1 MDYKSENIEIE
12 NTELQIPAQYA
23 GARVDVALT
32 KVLPDFSRN
41 QIQQWL
47 DSGEILIDGKRLSAK
62 NRIAGGEEVNI
73 NLKPSPDRTF
83 FSAENLPLDIIFE
96 DEEILVLN
104 KPNNLV
110 VHPAAGNWS
119 GTVLNATLAKSPSNK
134 SLPRAGIVHRLDKDT
149 TGLMIV
155 AKTLSAQ
162 TNLVRQLQSRG
173 VKREYKAL
181 VYGQMVSPVIID
193 RPIGR
198 HPKNR
203 KLMCVNETGKPAVT
217 HVIPEELGLGWS
229 LINCRLETGRTHQ
242 IRVHLKS
249 IHHPI
254 IGDQAY
260 LATKYQKG
268 KIGVV
273 NTINRQALHAVKL
286 EIIHPALEK
295 PMQWEIKLPQ
305 DFQDTLEYLRAN
317 H

>member
-1 MDYKSENIEIE
+1 MNYKSEHIELEIK
-12 NTELQIPAQYA
+12 ELQIPVRYA
-23 GARVDVALT
+23 DARVDVALT
-32 KVLPDFSRN
+32 KMLPKFSRN

-47 DSGEILIDGKRLSAK
+47 DSGEILIDGKQLSAK
-62 NRIAGGEEVNI
+62 HRIAGGEQVHI
-73 NLKPSPDRTF
+73 NLTPSTDRTSF
-83 FSAENLPLDIIFE
+83 TPENIPLDIIFE
-96 DEEILVLN
+96 DEEIIVLN
-104 KPNNLV
+104 KSDNLV

-119 GTVLNATLAKSPSNK
+119 GTVLNAILAKSPSNK

-162 TNLVRQLQSRG
+162 TNLVRQLQSRS
-173 VKREYKAL
+173 VRREYKAL
-181 VYGQMVSPVIID
+181 VYGQMVSPVVID
-193 RPIGR
+193 KPIGR

-217 HVIPEELGLGWS
+217 HVTPEELGLGWS

-249 IHHPI
+249 INHPI
-254 IGDQAY
+254 IGDRAY

-295 PMQWEIKLPQ
+295 PMKWEIEPPQ
-305 DFQDTLEYLRAN
+305 DFRDTLEYLRAK

>member
-1 MDYKSENIEIE
+1 MNYKSEHIELEIK
-12 NTELQIPAQYA
+12 ELQIPVRYA
-23 GARVDVALT
+23 DARVDVALT
-32 KVLPDFSRN
+32 KMLPKFSRN

-47 DSGEILIDGKRLSAK
+47 DSGEILIDGKQLSAK
-62 NRIAGGEEVNI
+62 HRIAGGEQVHI
-73 NLKPSPDRTF
+73 NLTPSTDRTSF
-83 FSAENLPLDIIFE
+83 TPENIPLDIIFE
-96 DEEILVLN
+96 DEEIIVLN
-104 KPNNLV
+104 KSDNLV

-119 GTVLNATLAKSPSNK
+119 GTVLNAILAKSPSNK

-162 TNLVRQLQSRG
+162 TNLVRQLQSRS

-181 VYGQMVSPVIID
+181 VYGQMVSPVVID
-193 RPIGR
+193 KPIGR

-217 HVIPEELGLGWS
+217 HLTPEELGSGWS
-229 LINCRLETGRTHQ
+229 LVRCQLETGRTHQ

-254 IGDQAY
+254 IGDQLY
-260 LATKYQKG
+260 LATRYQKG
-268 KIGVV
+268 EIGVV

-295 PMQWEIKLPQ
+295 LMQWEIDPPR
-305 DFQDTLEYLRAN
+305 DFQDTLEYLRAQ

>member
-1 MDYKSENIEIE
+1 MNYKSEHIELEIK
-12 NTELQIPAQYA
+12 ELQIPVQYA
-23 GARVDVALT
+23 DARVDVALS
-32 KVLPDFSRN
+32 KILPKFSRN

-47 DSGEILIDGKRLSAK
+47 DSGEILIDGKQLSAK
-62 NRIAGGEEVNI
+62 HRIVGGEQVQI
-73 NLKPSPDRTF
+73 NLTPAPDRTLF
-83 FSAENLPLDIIFE
+83 TSENLPLDIIFE
-96 DEEILVLN
+96 DQEIMVLN
-104 KPNNLV
+104 KPDNLV

-119 GTVLNATLAKSPSNK
+119 GTVLNAILAKSPSNK

-149 TGLMIV
+149 SGLMVI

-162 TNLVRQLQSRG
+162 TNLVRQLQSRT

-181 VYGQMVSPVIID
+181 VYGEMVSPVVVEK
-193 RPIGR
+193 PIGR

-203 KLMCVNETGKPAVT
+203 KLMSIIETGKPAVT
-217 HVIPEELGLGWS
+217 RVAPEELGSGWS
-229 LINCRLETGRTHQ
+229 LVKCQLETGRTHQ

-273 NTINRQALHAVKL
+273 STINRQALHAVKL

-295 PMQWEIKLPQ
+295 PMQWEIEPPQ
-305 DFQDTLEYLRAN
+305 DFQDTLEYLRAK

>member
-1 MDYKSENIEIE
+1 MDYKSENLEIE
-12 NTELQIPAQYA
+12 NKELQIPAQYA
-23 GARVDVALT
+23 GARVDIALT
-32 KVLPDFSRN
+32 KMLPDFSRN
-41 QIQQWL
+41 QVQQWL

-62 NRIAGGEEVNI
+62 NRIAGGEEVKI
-73 NLKPSPDRTF
+73 NLKPSPDRTS
-83 FSAENLPLDIIFE
+83 FSAEDLPLEIIFE

-104 KPNNLV
+104 KPDNQV

-119 GTVLNATLAKSPSNK
+119 GTVLNAILAKSPSNK

-162 TNLVRQLQSRG
+162 TNLVRQLQSRS
-173 VKREYKAL
+173 VRREYKAL
-181 VYGQMVSPVIID
+181 VYGQMASPIVID
-193 RPIGR
+193 KPIGR

-203 KLMCVNETGKPAVT
+203 KLMCVNETGKAAVT
-217 HVIPEELGLGWS
+217 HVTPEELGSGWS
-229 LINCRLETGRTHQ
+229 LIKCRLETGRTHQ

-249 IHHPI
+249 INHPI
-254 IGDQAY
+254 IGDRAY
-260 LATKYQKG
+260 LASKYQKG

-286 EIIHPALEK
+286 EIMHPAIEK
-295 PMQWEIKLPQ
+295 PMQWETEPPQ

>member
-1 MDYKSENIEIE
+1 MDYKSENLEIE
-12 NTELQIPAQYA
+12 NKELQIPAQYA

-32 KVLPDFSRN
+32 KMLPDFSRN
-41 QIQQWL
+41 QVQQWL

-62 NRIAGGEEVNI
+62 NRIAGGEEVKINI
-73 NLKPSPDRTF
+73 KPSPDRTS
-83 FSAENLPLDIIFE
+83 FSAENLPLEIIFE

-104 KPNNLV
+104 KPDNQV

-119 GTVLNATLAKSPSNK
+119 GTVLNAILAKSPSNK
-134 SLPRAGIVHRLDKDT
+134 SLARAGIVHRLDKDT

-162 TNLVRQLQSRG
+162 TNLVRQLQSRS
-173 VKREYKAL
+173 VRREYKAL
-181 VYGQMVSPVIID
+181 VYGQMVSPIVID
-193 RPIGR
+193 KPIGR

-203 KLMCVNETGKPAVT
+203 KLMCVNETGKQAVT
-217 HVIPEELGLGWS
+217 HVTPEELGLGWS

-242 IRVHLKS
+242 IRVHLKA
-249 IHHPI
+249 INHPI
-254 IGDQAY
+254 IGDRAY

-286 EIIHPALEK
+286 EIIHPTLEK
-295 PMQWEIKLPQ
+295 PMKWEIEPPQ
-305 DFQDTLEYLRAN
+305 DFRDTLEYLRAK

>member
-1 MDYKSENIEIE
+1 MDYMSENIEIE
-12 NTELQIPAQYA
+12 NKELRIPKHYA
-23 GARVDVALT
+23 DARVDVALT
-32 KVLPDFSRN
+32 KMLPEFSRN

-47 DSGEILIDGKRLSAK
+47 DSGEILIDGKQFSAK
-62 NRIAGGEEVNI
+62 HRIVGGEHVQI
-73 NLKPSPDRTF
+73 NLRPSPDRTSF
-83 FSAENLPLDIIFE
+83 GAENIPLDIIFE
-96 DEEILVLN
+96 DEEIIVLN
-104 KPNNLV
+104 KSDNLV

-119 GTVLNATLAKSPSNK
+119 GTVLNAILAKSPSNK

-162 TNLVRQLQSRG
+162 TDLVRQLQSRS

-181 VYGQMVSPVIID
+181 VYGQMLSPVVID
-193 RPIGR
+193 KPIGR

-217 HVIPEELGLGWS
+217 HLIPEELGSGWS
-229 LINCRLETGRTHQ
+229 LVKCQLETGRTHQ

-260 LATKYQKG
+260 SATNYQKG
-268 KIGVV
+268 KVGVV
-273 NTINRQALHAVKL
+273 STINRQALHAVKL
-286 EIIHPALEK
+286 EIIHPALDK
-295 PMQWEIKLPQ
+295 PMHWETEPPQ
-305 DFQDTLEYLRAN
+305 DFQNTLEYLRAN

>member
-1 MDYKSENIEIE
+1 MNYKSEHIKSEIK
-12 NTELQIPAQYA
+12 ELQIPLQYA
-23 GARVDVALT
+23 DERVDVALT
-32 KVLPDFSRN
+32 KMLPKFSRN

-47 DSGEILIDGKRLSAK
+47 DSGEILIDGRQLSAK
-62 NRIAGGEEVNI
+62 HRIVGGEQVHI
-73 NLKPSPDRTF
+73 NLTPSTDRTSF
-83 FSAENLPLDIIFE
+83 TPENIPLDIVFE
-96 DEEILVLN
+96 DEEIIVLN
-104 KPNNLV
+104 KPDNLV

-119 GTVLNATLAKSPSNK
+119 GTVLNAILAKSPSNK
-134 SLPRAGIVHRLDKDT
+134 LLPRAGIVHRLDKDT

-162 TNLVRQLQSRG
+162 TNLVRQLQSRS

-181 VYGQMVSPVIID
+181 VYGQMVSPVVID
-193 RPIGR
+193 KPIGR

-217 HVIPEELGLGWS
+217 HLTPEELGSGWS
-229 LINCRLETGRTHQ
+229 LVRCQLETGRTHQ

-254 IGDQAY
+254 IGDQLY

-268 KIGVV
+268 EIGVV

-295 PMQWEIKLPQ
+295 PMQWEIDPPR
-305 DFQDTLEYLRAN
+305 DFQDTLEYLRAQ

>member
-1 MDYKSENIEIE
+1 MDYKSENLEIE
-12 NTELQIPAQYA
+12 NKELQIPAQYA
-23 GARVDVALT
+23 GARADVALT
-32 KVLPDFSRN
+32 KMLPDLSRN

-62 NRIAGGEEVNI
+62 TRISGGEEVKI
-73 NLKPSPDRTF
+73 NLKPSPDRTS

-104 KPNNLV
+104 KPDNLV
-110 VHPAAGNWS
+110 VHPAVGNWS
-119 GTVLNATLAKSPSNK
+119 GTVLNAILAKSPSNK

-162 TNLVRQLQSRG
+162 TNLVRQLQSRS

-181 VYGQMVSPVIID
+181 VYGQMVSPVVID
-193 RPIGR
+193 KPIGR

-229 LINCRLETGRTHQ
+229 LVKCQLETGRTHQ

-268 KIGVV
+268 KVGVV
-273 NTINRQALHAVKL
+273 SIIDRQALHAVKL
-286 EIIHPALEK
+286 EIIHPVLEK
-295 PMQWEIKLPQ
+295 PMQWEIEPPQ
-305 DFQDTLEYLRAN
+305 DFQDTLEYLRAK

>member
-1 MDYKSENIEIE
+1 MDYKSENLEIE
-12 NTELQIPAQYA
+12 NKELQIPAQYA

-32 KVLPDFSRN
+32 KILPDFSRN
-41 QIQQWL
+41 QVQQWL

-62 NRIAGGEEVNI
+62 NRIAGGEEVKI
-73 NLKPSPDRTF
+73 NLKPSPDRTS
-83 FSAENLPLDIIFE
+83 FSAEDLPLEIIFE

-104 KPNNLV
+104 KPDNQV

-119 GTVLNATLAKSPSNK
+119 GTVLNAILAKSPRNK

-162 TNLVRQLQSRG
+162 TNLVRQLQSRS
-173 VKREYKAL
+173 VRREYKAL
-181 VYGQMVSPVIID
+181 VYGQMVSPVVID
-193 RPIGR
+193 KPIGR

-217 HVIPEELGLGWS
+217 HVTPEELGLGWS

-249 IHHPI
+249 INHPI
-254 IGDQAY
+254 IGDRAY

-286 EIIHPALEK
+286 EIIHPTLEK
-295 PMQWEIKLPQ
+295 PMKWEIEPPQ
-305 DFQDTLEYLRAN
+305 DFRDTLEYLRAK

>member
-1 MDYKSENIEIE
+1 MNYKSEHIELEIK
-12 NTELQIPAQYA
+12 ELQIPLQYA
-23 GARVDVALT
+23 DTRVDVALT
-32 KVLPDFSRN
+32 KMLPKFSRN

-47 DSGEILIDGKRLSAK
+47 DSGEILIDGKQLSAK
-62 NRIAGGEEVNI
+62 HRIVGGEQVRI
-73 NLKPSPDRTF
+73 NLTRSTDRTSF
-83 FSAENLPLDIIFE
+83 TPENIPLDIIFE
-96 DEEILVLN
+96 DEEIIVLN
-104 KPNNLV
+104 KPDNLV

-119 GTVLNATLAKSPSNK
+119 GTVLNAILAKSPSNK

-162 TNLVRQLQSRG
+162 TNLVRQLQSRS

-181 VYGQMVSPVIID
+181 VYGQIVSSIVID
-193 RPIGR
+193 KPIGR

-217 HVIPEELGLGWS
+217 HLIPEELGSGWS
-229 LINCRLETGRTHQ
+229 LVKCQLETGRTHQ

-268 KIGVV
+268 KVGVV
-273 NTINRQALHAVKL
+273 STINRQALHAVKL

-295 PMQWEIKLPQ
+295 PMQWEIDPPR
-305 DFQDTLEYLRAN
+305 DFQDTLEYLRAQ

>member
-1 MDYKSENIEIE
+1 MDYKSENLEIE
-12 NTELQIPAQYA
+12 NKELQIPAQYA
-23 GARVDVALT
+23 GARADVALT
-32 KVLPDFSRN
+32 KMLPDLSRN

-62 NRIAGGEEVNI
+62 TRISGGEEVKI
-73 NLKPSPDRTF
+73 NLKPSPDRTS

-104 KPNNLV
+104 KPDNLV
-110 VHPAAGNWS
+110 VHPAVGNWS
-119 GTVLNATLAKSPSNK
+119 GTVLNAILAKSPSSK

-162 TNLVRQLQSRG
+162 TNLVRQLQSRS

-181 VYGQMVSPVIID
+181 VYGQMVSPVVID
-193 RPIGR
+193 KPIGR
-198 HPKNR
+198 HPKHR
-203 KLMCVNETGKPAVT
+203 KLMCVNDTGKPAVT
-217 HVIPEELGLGWS
+217 HVAPEELGSGWS
-229 LINCRLETGRTHQ
+229 LVKCQLETGRTHQ

-268 KIGVV
+268 KVGVV
-273 NTINRQALHAVKL
+273 SIIDRQALHAVKL
-286 EIIHPALEK
+286 EIIHPVLEK
-295 PMQWEIKLPQ
+295 PMQWEIEPPQ
-305 DFQDTLEYLRAN
+305 DFQDTLEYLRAK